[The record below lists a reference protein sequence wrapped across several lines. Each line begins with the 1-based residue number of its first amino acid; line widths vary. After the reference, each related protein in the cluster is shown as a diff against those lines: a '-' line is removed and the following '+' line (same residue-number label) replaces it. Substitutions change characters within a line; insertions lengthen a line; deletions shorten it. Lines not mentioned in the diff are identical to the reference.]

1 MVHVALGFEVSIRDD
16 LFLCDRY
23 GVLPL
28 FLIHYGVII
37 SLFMSIFVRRKKN
50 LFLTEAVSSLM

>member
-1 MVHVALGFEVSIRDD
+1 MVHVALGFFVSIRDD

-37 SLFMSIFVRRKKN
+37 SLFMSICVLYLYRHSYPIK
-50 LFLTEAVSSLM
+50 